1 MKLSKTQFLKISS
14 EQAITDNVSDY
25 DDIKLP
31 KRATVG
37 SAGYDFFSPMSFTL
51 LPGETIKIAT
61 GIRCRIDEGFVLKI
75 YPRSSFGFK
84 YRAVLDNTVGIIDS
98 DYFNA
103 DNEGHIFVK
112 ITNNGDKTLVVNK
125 GDAFCQ
131 GIFVQYFLTCDDDT
145 TGIRTGGI
153 GSTSEVKQERK
164 PITSLEE
171 FLSDGIDREILL
183 DDDYYRFMS
192 QLYNQ

>member
-14 EQAITDNVSDY
+14 EQAITDNVIDY

-37 SAGYDFFSPMSFTL
+37 SAGYDFFSPTSFTL

-131 GIFVQYFLTCDDDT
+131 GIFVQYFLTCDDDA
-145 TGIRTGGI
+145 TGVRTGGI
-153 GSTSEVKQERK
+153 GSTSEVKKEPK

-171 FLSDGIDREILL
+171 FLSSGIDREILL
-183 DDDYYRFMS
+183 DDDYYKIMS

>member
-14 EQAITDNVSDY
+14 EQAIADNVSDY

-131 GIFVQYFLTCDDDT
+131 GIFVQYFLTCDDDA
-145 TGIRTGGI
+145 TGVRTGGI
-153 GSTSEVKQERK
+153 GSTSEVKKEPK

-171 FLSDGIDREILL
+171 FLSSGIDREILL
-183 DDDYYRFMS
+183 DDDYYKIMS